1 VSFITKA
8 QLLNNSVTFQ
18 ELKFKDYR
26 NLLKC
31 FLGDEINSELIFT
44 NINSI
49 LRNTC
54 TLTNDEI
61 LNLNFIDYLIL
72 ILNIRSVSLGNIVQL
87 YAESTTNQQLR
98 IDLNLVNIINILIQS
113 FFIPDLTSIDYN
125 DIEITLKI
133 PTITD
138 ILEFE
143 NNKLTINTFFINSIK
158 IKKQDINYQQL
169 TYTDKDKV
177 VKSLPIK
184 LILKI
189 DTQIESFLQKL
200 NNINLLENL
209 SNKDFD
215 KELPLGFNSQILAFI
230 IKLIFNNDLNSIYS
244 NLFALSKGANFNCEF
259 LDSCSPGEFYIFVKK
274 FEEIL
279 QTQQTSNNETDILP
293 PINSEADFSVE

>member
-87 YAESTTNQQLR
+87 YAESTNNQQLR

-113 FFIPDLTSIDYN
+113 FFISDLTSIEYN
-125 DIEITLKI
+125 DIEIILKI

-143 NNKLTINTFFINSIK
+143 NNKLTINTFFISSIK

-279 QTQQTSNNETDILP
+279 QTQQTSNNESDILP

>member
-1 VSFITKA
+1 MSFITKA
-8 QLLNNSVTFQ
+8 QLLNNSVAFK

-54 TLTNDEI
+54 ILTNDEI

-98 IDLNLVNIINILIQS
+98 IDLNLVNIINILIQN
-113 FFIPDLTSIDYN
+113 FFISDLLPIEHN

-133 PTITD
+133 PTVTD

-143 NNKLTINTFFINSIK
+143 NNRFTINTFFIDSIK

-169 TYTDKDKV
+169 SYNDKDKV

-189 DTQIESFLQKL
+189 DTQIESFLLKL

-230 IKLIFNNDLNSIYS
+230 VKLIFNNDLNSIYS

-259 LDSCSPGEFYIFVKK
+259 LDNCSPGEFNIFVKK
-274 FEEIL
+274 FEEII
-279 QTQQTSNNETDILP
+279 QAQQISSNEPDILP

>member
-1 VSFITKA
+1 MSFITKA

>member
-8 QLLNNSVTFQ
+8 QLLNSSVVFQ
-18 ELKFKDYR
+18 ELKFNDYR

-44 NINSI
+44 NINYI

-54 TLTNDEI
+54 TLTSDEI
-61 LNLNFIDYLIL
+61 INLNFIDYLIL

>member
-1 VSFITKA
+1 MSFITKA
-8 QLLNNSVTFQ
+8 QLLNSFVVFQ

-49 LRNTC
+49 LHNTC
-54 TLTNDEI
+54 TLTNNEI

-72 ILNIRSVSLGNIVQL
+72 ILNIRAVSLGNIVQL
-87 YAESTTNQQLR
+87 YAESSTGQQLR
-98 IDLNLVNIINILIQS
+98 IDLNLVNIINILLQN
-113 FFIPDLTSIDYN
+113 FSIDNLIPIEYN
-125 DIEITLKI
+125 DIETVLRI
-133 PTITD
+133 PTVTD

-169 TYTDKDKV
+169 SYNDKDKV
-177 VKSLPIK
+177 IKSLPIK

-200 NNINLLENL
+200 SSINLLENL
-209 SNKDFD
+209 LNKDFD
-215 KELPLGFNSQILAFI
+215 KELSLGFNTQILAFI
-230 IKLIFNNDLNSIYS
+230 IKLTFNNDLNNIYS
-244 NLFALSKGANFNCEF
+244 NLFALSKGANLSCEF
-259 LDSCSPGEFYIFVKK
+259 LDSCSPGEFNIFVKK
-274 FEEIL
+274 FEEII
-279 QTQQTSNNETDILP
+279 QAQQISSNESDILP
-293 PINSEADFSVE
+293 PVNSEADFSVE